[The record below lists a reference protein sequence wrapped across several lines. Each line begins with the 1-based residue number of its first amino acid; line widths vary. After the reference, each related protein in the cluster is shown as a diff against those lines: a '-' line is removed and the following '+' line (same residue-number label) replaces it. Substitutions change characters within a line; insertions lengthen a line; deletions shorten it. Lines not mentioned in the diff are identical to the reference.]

1 MQGKNRKFK
10 FGEQLTAKGELIR
23 SALISGP
30 GIGWVTVFLLV
41 PLVFILLISF
51 CGRGTYGEIEWQ
63 FTLENFKRFIG
74 FGSFGFDP
82 LYPKIIL
89 RSFLMAG
96 GTVLFCV
103 LAAMPLTFFI
113 AGLPRN
119 RKLLGLMLLL
129 IPFWTNMLIRTYA
142 WQVLLSSNSWFS
154 KVAVALGFLEPGEG
168 LYPSA
173 FAVFLAMTANY
184 LPFLALPLYASVEKV
199 DWSLVDAAKDLGANG
214 WRVFRH
220 ALLPQIKPG
229 LSAGMLLVFIP
240 ATGEFVI
247 PNLLG
252 GSKTMLLGSAIGMQF
267 GQSRDWPFG
276 SAIACLGMLTVM
288 IGLWVF
294 ARTAGEEG
302 RESML

>member
-1 MQGKNRKFK
+1 M
-10 FGEQLTAKGELIR
+10 
-23 SALISGP
+23 
-30 GIGWVTVFLLV
+30 
-41 PLVFILLISF
+41 
-51 CGRGTYGEIEWQ
+51 
-63 FTLENFKRFIG
+63 
-74 FGSFGFDP
+74 
-82 LYPKIIL
+82 
-89 RSFLMAG
+89 
-96 GTVLFCV
+96 
-103 LAAMPLTFFI
+103 
-113 AGLPRN
+113 
-119 RKLLGLMLLL
+119 
-129 IPFWTNMLIRTYA
+129 
-142 WQVLLSSNSWFS
+142 
-154 KVAVALGFLEPGEG
+154 
-168 LYPSA
+168 
-173 FAVFLAMTANY
+173 
-184 LPFLALPLYASVEKV
+184 EKV